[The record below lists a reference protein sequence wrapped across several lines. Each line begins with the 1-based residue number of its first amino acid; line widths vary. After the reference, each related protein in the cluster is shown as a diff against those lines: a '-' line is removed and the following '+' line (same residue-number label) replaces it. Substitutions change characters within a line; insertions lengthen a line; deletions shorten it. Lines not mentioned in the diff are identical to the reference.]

1 MRRAGAALWV
11 AAALIATVAAL
22 PAAAACR
29 LALVLALDVSS
40 SVDAEEDALQRRGL
54 ANALMAPEVQRAI
67 FATDAPVALAAFEW
81 SGRYNQELLLDWT
94 VIDAPETLAR
104 VSRTLATSQ
113 RSYNEFPTAIGYALG
128 YAAGLMT
135 RAPACLFQTVD
146 MAGDGEN
153 NEGFGPAAAYAEFP
167 FESITV
173 NGLVVDTA
181 ELGRDTALIAF
192 YRDNILH
199 GPGAFLEVAAGFT
212 DYERAMRRKL
222 ERELRPPSIGAAP
235 APASSGAQPG

>member
-1 MRRAGAALWV
+1 LVIRRALMLLVAGTVLAGAV
-11 AAALIATVAAL
+11 AG
-22 PAAAACR
+22 PAAACR

-54 ANALMAPEVQRAI
+54 ANALLAPEVQRAM
-67 FATDAPVALAAFEW
+67 FATDAPVALAVFEW

-94 VIDAPETLAR
+94 LIDTPEKLAG
-104 VSRTLATSQ
+104 VSRTLATST
-113 RSYNEFPTAIGYALG
+113 RSYSEFPTAIGYALG

-135 RAPACLFQTVD
+135 RAPACLFKTVD

-167 FESITV
+167 FEDVTV

-181 ELGRDTALIAF
+181 ELGSDAALVAYYRDTV
-192 YRDNILH
+192 LH
-199 GPGAFLEVAAGFT
+199 GPGAFLEIASGFA

-222 ERELRPPSIGAAP
+222 ERELRPPSIGARP
-235 APASSGAQPG
+235 TSGQAQPG